1 MANWYYGEGGEQRGP
16 VEEHE
21 LRGLIAAGKV
31 SGETII
37 WREGMEN
44 WQKLSEVPEWSD
56 QIVSPQA
63 QPQVGTPYQTPAAGG
78 SPGVGAY
85 HPVAPSNG
93 IAIASLVCGIVSFF
107 LCYFGIVV
115 AIPAVICGHIALKQI
130 NESAVPMS
138 GRGMAIA
145 GLITGYITAAISLC
159 FGVFMLIAVM
169 SEM

>member
-1 MANWYYGEGGEQRGP
+1 MGP
-16 VEEHE
+16 RRIIGDLPAVEEHE

-44 WQKLSEVPEWSD
+44 WQKLSEVPEWSA
-56 QIVSPQA
+56 QVVPTQA

-78 SPGVGAY
+78 VGPY
-85 HPVAPSNG
+85 PTAPNNG
-93 IAIASLVCGIVSFF
+93 NAIASLICGITSILMFF
-107 LCYFGIVV
+107 TCFLGIV
-115 AIPAVICGHIALKQI
+115 AGIPAVICGHLALKQI
-130 NESAVPMS
+130 NESAVPMA

-145 GLITGYITAAISLC
+145 GLITGYLTIAGTLC
-159 FGVFMLIAVM
+159 FGVIMLIAVM